1 MLERREREKVEIRAL
16 LPPGKKVTLE
26 CFWVIDVQS
35 LCKIPHKEEHKFLP
49 CEIGVLC
56 YSLNQGIHSKF
67 HRFIQPGQSKGKNP
81 TPY

>member
-1 MLERREREKVEIRAL
+1 MLEKRERQNVEIRAL

-26 CFWVIDVQS
+26 NFWVMDIQT
-35 LCKIPHKEEHKFLP
+35 LCHIPHKPEKKYLP

-67 HRFIQPGQSKGKNP
+67 HRFIHPGQSALASRTG
-81 TPY
+81 